1 MKKLITAALLLALS
15 TPSLAL
21 PVPDP
26 PNVDASSFV
35 LMDFA
40 TGQILA
46 SREPHKRIEPASIT
60 KVMTSYIAFAEIR
73 NGQIA
78 LEDTVLVSENAW
90 RKKGS
95 SMFLQVG
102 TKVTVEELLKGIII
116 QSGNDASIAMAEYL
130 AGGEETFAA
139 LMNQYAQRLGMT
151 NSHFTNATG
160 WPDENHYTT
169 AYDIA
174 LLSHARIRDFPDF
187 YKLYKQRKYTYNNIP
202 QYNRNKLLSRDESV
216 DGIKTGHTESAGYCL
231 AASAVRDDR
240 RLISVLL
247 GASDEDARAD
257 GSMALMNYGFRFFET
272 VPLYSANEEVSS
284 VRAWKS
290 EQGEV
295 KLGLASDLV
304 VSIPRGERRNLDI
317 QPSIDQRIIA
327 PVRQGQVLGL
337 LEIRHNGEVIR
348 SEPLIALETIE
359 KGGLIRQLIDEI
371 RLRMQ

>member
-174 LLSHARIRDFPDF
+174 LLSHALIRDFPDF

-247 GASDEDARAD
+247 GAPDEDARAD

>member
-26 PNVDASSFV
+26 PNLDASSFV

-174 LLSHARIRDFPDF
+174 LLSHALIRDFPDF

>member
-174 LLSHARIRDFPDF
+174 LLAHALIRDFPDF

>member
-1 MKKLITAALLLALS
+1 MKSLITAALLLTLS
-15 TPSLAL
+15 AVAHAL

-26 PNVDASSFV
+26 PNIDATSFV
-35 LMDFA
+35 LMDFR

-46 SREPHKRIEPASIT
+46 SREPNKRIEPASIT

-78 LEDTVLVSENAW
+78 LQDTVLVSENAW

-139 LMNQYAQRLGMT
+139 LMNQYAQRLGMLNT
-151 NSHFTNATG
+151 NFTNATG

-174 LLSHARIRDFPDF
+174 LLSHALIRDFPEF
-187 YKLYKQRKYTYNNIP
+187 YKLYSQRKYTYNNIP

-231 AASAVRDDR
+231 AASAVRDER

-247 GASDEDARAD
+247 GAEDEDSRAD
-257 GSMALMNYGFRFFET
+257 GSMALMNYGFRFFES
-272 VPLYSANEEVSS
+272 VPLYAAREEVST

-295 KLGLASDLV
+295 RLGLADDLV
-304 VSIPRGERRNLDI
+304 ISIPRGERRNLDI
-317 QPSIDQRIIA
+317 QPSIDQRVIA
-327 PVRQGQVLGL
+327 PVAQGQVMGR

-359 KGGLIRQLIDEI
+359 KAGLIRQLIDEI
-371 RLRMQ
+371 RLRIE

>member
-174 LLSHARIRDFPDF
+174 LLSHALIRDFPDF

-348 SEPLIALETIE
+348 SEPLIALETI
-359 KGGLIRQLIDEI
+359 
-371 RLRMQ
+371 

>member
-174 LLSHARIRDFPDF
+174 LLSHALIRDFPDF